1 MKQKIGSQNAL
12 YPMPVTLV
20 GALVDGKVNFVTIAH
35 VGILNARSP
44 HLISLGINKAHY
56 TNAGIKANRTF
67 SVNIPSQDMVVET
80 DYMGLVS
87 GRDTDKST
95 VFEVVFGE
103 LQTAPMI
110 KDCPVSMEC
119 RLHEIVDNPTHD
131 IFVGEI
137 VATYVDDSVLT
148 DGRIDLAKVRPMLFD
163 MSSKQYWALGQAI
176 GRAWHVGRQLKQTG
190 EPT

>member
-20 GALVDGKVNFVTIAH
+20 GALVDGKANFINIAH

-44 HLISLGINKAHY
+44 HLISLGMSKTHY
-56 TNAGIKANRTF
+56 TNSGIKANKTF
-67 SVNIPSQDMVVET
+67 SVNMPSQDMVVEA
-80 DYMGLVS
+80 DYVGLVS

-110 KDCPVSMEC
+110 KNCPISMEC
-119 RLHEIVDNPTHD
+119 RLHDTVDLPTHD
-131 IFVGEI
+131 VFIGEI
-137 VATYVDDSVLT
+137 VATYAEESVFT
-148 DGRIDLAKVRPMLFD
+148 NGHIDIAKVRPLLFD
-163 MSSKQYWALGQAI
+163 MSSKQYWTWGEAI
-176 GRAWHVGRQLKQTG
+176 ARCWHVGRKLM
-190 EPT
+190 